1 MSQISLKLYICIYI
15 STDVVRPLIFINFD
29 VVDGFVLF
37 KTWIRVHASN
47 FVETWNSQKFK
58 MMKVADILSMMEWRN
73 VYSSYKLVQLEQEVV
88 NKTVNKR
95 FGYLSSSSDARAKEE
110 KVIGLGIRRA
120 KFRTPTFQPK
130 HVSDLHL
137 LDSSPAITFLF
148 PKWRIS
154 RSQLLVFTA
163 EGVKTTSINREN
175 KA

>member
-95 FGYLSSSSDARAKEE
+95 FGYLSSSSDARVKEGDE
-110 KVIGLGIRRA
+110 PSLE
-120 KFRTPTFQPK
+120 
-130 HVSDLHL
+130 HLH
-137 LDSSPAITFLF
+137 F
-148 PKWRIS
+148 
-154 RSQLLVFTA
+154 SQNMSQTC
-163 EGVKTTSINREN
+163 IY
-175 KA
+175 